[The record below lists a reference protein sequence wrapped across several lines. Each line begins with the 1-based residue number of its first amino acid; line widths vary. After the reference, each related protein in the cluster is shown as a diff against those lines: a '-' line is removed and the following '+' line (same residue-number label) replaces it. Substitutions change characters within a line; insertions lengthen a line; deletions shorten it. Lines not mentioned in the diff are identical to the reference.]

1 MTILA
6 MVNENMAVSIIPQL
20 AIPDGYPN
28 LKFIPLELDPKLNR
42 KLYFSF
48 NSDSKNRVGI
58 DNFKKLFDSY
68 LNK

>member
-6 MVNENMAVSIIPQL
+6 MVNENIAVSIIPEL

-28 LKFIPLELDPKLNR
+28 LKFIPLELDPKLKR

-48 NSDSKNRVGI
+48 KSDSKNRVGI
-58 DNFKKLFDSY
+58 ANFKKLFDSY
-68 LNK
+68 LN